1 MPLWRVVCV
10 LLSVLVL
17 LPVPPA
23 VVAQQQ
29 RMDPLGS
36 AADAAVNRY
45 RDQRLSSAY
54 YDPSDQVPQLR
65 YGPMEPQSPA
75 HVPKRDVHA
84 GVKGYG
90 VRRCEDCHADS
101 FTKSHTLKGNTTC
114 RQCHSEEPIASVDH
128 YFSPMNP
135 IRRHAYVC
143 AKCHE
148 GSSASFAT
156 YVVHEPRQIATVVRE
171 SFPAMYWAHAFMLAL
186 IVTVMAIFL
195 VHGVLWWFREWFV
208 KRNKSET

>member
-1 MPLWRVVCV
+1 MTLWRVVCA

-17 LPVPPA
+17 LPVPSTA
-23 VVAQQQ
+23 AAQQQ
-29 RMDPLGS
+29 GVDALGS
-36 AADAAVNRY
+36 DADAAVRRY

-65 YGPMEPQSPA
+65 YGPSEPERSA
-75 HVPKRDVHA
+75 LAPKQDAHA

-90 VRRCEDCHADS
+90 VRRCESCHVDAV
-101 FTKSHTLKGNTTC
+101 TKSHTLKGNTTC
-114 RQCHSEEPIASVDH
+114 RQCHSEEPISSSDH

-148 GSSASFAT
+148 GASASFAT
-156 YVVHEPRQIATVVRE
+156 YVVHEPRQIAAVVRQ
-171 SFPAMYWAHAFMLAL
+171 SFPAMYWSHAFMLAL
-186 IVTVMAIFL
+186 IVTIMVIFL
-195 VHGVLWWFREWFV
+195 VHGVLWWIREWFV
-208 KRNKSET
+208 KRGKSET